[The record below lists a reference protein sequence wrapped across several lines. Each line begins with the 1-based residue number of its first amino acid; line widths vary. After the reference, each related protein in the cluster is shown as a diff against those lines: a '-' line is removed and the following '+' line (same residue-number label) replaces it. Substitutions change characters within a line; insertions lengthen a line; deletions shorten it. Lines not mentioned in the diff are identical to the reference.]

1 MNITSIDSYVAQLTF
16 WETKGYEILYSTFL
30 VIASLFISSCIYLI
44 IVLLIVFFTTP
55 HVQENARYIL
65 FAHMLINDTLYLI
78 LAFVLSVVNMY
89 LVYISMPICYIIVS
103 LAVTTFKVTP
113 YNLAVMALER
123 YIAICF
129 PLRHIV
135 LCTNQR
141 SYFVIAVLWFIGT
154 LPHVADFIVLI
165 VTAEKS
171 FFSQYLL
178 CTYDSIILK
187 PLQSSIRSF
196 TLITSII
203 LVSFIIMFTYIR
215 VTLIARKT
223 NSKSSSAS
231 KAGRTLM
238 LHAFQLLLS
247 LLSLTST
254 FTESYKG
261 EYVLI
266 LVAFN
271 FLFFMCLPRLLSPLI
286 YGLRDEVFRK
296 CIKKMFSLKQ

>member
-1 MNITSIDSYVAQLTF
+1 MNITSIDSYVTQLTF
-16 WETKGYEILYSTFL
+16 WETKGYKILFSTFL

-55 HVQENARYIL
+55 HVKENARYIL

-78 LAFVLSVVNMY
+78 LALVLSVAFMY
-89 LVYISMPICYIIVS
+89 LIYIPMPICYIMVS

-135 LCTNQR
+135 LCTTQR

-154 LPHVADFIVLI
+154 LPNIADFIVLI

-171 FFSQYLL
+171 FFSKYLL
-178 CTYDSIILK
+178 CTHDSIILK

-203 LVSFIIMFTYIR
+203 LVSLIIMFTYIR
-215 VTLIARKT
+215 VILIARKT

-238 LHAFQLLLS
+238 LHAFQVLLS

-266 LVAFN
+266 LVSFN

-296 CIKKMFSLKQ
+296 YIKKMYSLKQ